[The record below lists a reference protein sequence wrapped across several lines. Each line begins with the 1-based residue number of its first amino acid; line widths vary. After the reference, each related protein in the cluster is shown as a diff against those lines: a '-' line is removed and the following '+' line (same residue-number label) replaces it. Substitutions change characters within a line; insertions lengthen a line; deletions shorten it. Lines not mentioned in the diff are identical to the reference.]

1 MRRARGSSPPGIG
14 DTEELGG
21 VGRGS
26 VVLEV
31 DLPKGAAG
39 QALHAFSRGPDG
51 RGGGDVLAEKRIVGL
66 EGGRVQAA
74 EHERCVGLEYV
85 FMDLDLVGDG
95 DAEVG
100 QEPPLGRSTGC
111 SDEPCVDH
119 VGGTRGTAAF
129 CRNCSR
135 WRMGVS
141 PVICWT

>member
-1 MRRARGSSPPGIG
+1 M
-14 DTEELGG
+14 
-21 VGRGS
+21 GRGS

-39 QALHAFSRGPDG
+39 QVLHAFSRGPDG
-51 RGGGDVLAEKRIVGL
+51 RGGGDVLGDVLDEKTVAGL

-74 EHERCVGLEYV
+74 EHERCVGPEYV
-85 FMDLDLVGDG
+85 FMDEDLVGYG

-119 VGGTRGTAAF
+119 VGGARGTAA
-129 CRNCSR
+129 S
-135 WRMGVS
+135 
-141 PVICWT
+141 